1 MKRNLV
7 VRLFALMAA
16 IILPAAPLSAQST
29 ATIQGTVIDTQS
41 AAVPGA
47 TVVVRNT
54 GTGVERTLV
63 TDAKGSYVAA
73 SLPPGM
79 YQVEISLAGFQTQT
93 REVTL
98 QVSQTRQLDVQVSV
112 AAVAEQVNVTAEA
125 PVIDTTT
132 ASVGTVVNQR
142 TVQEI
147 PLNGRHFV
155 DLGLLIPGS
164 VTPPQNG
171 FLTAPLRGQG
181 SFAFNTAGNRKIRS
195 TSCQRR
201 QPERHGA
208 EPDYVQPSISTVR
221 NSRWIT
227 RRSAPVRPQLGRHRQ
242 HRDALGLQPVLRRGV
257 RVLPQRSVRLA

>member
-79 YQVEISLAGFQTQT
+79 YQVEISLAGFQDADT
-93 REVTL
+93 RGHAA
-98 QVSQTRQLDVQVSV
+98 SQPD
-112 AAVAEQVNVTAEA
+112 AAARCAGQRRRGCR
-125 PVIDTTT
+125 
-132 ASVGTVVNQR
+132 ASECHRGSAGHRHHHRV
-142 TVQEI
+142 
-147 PLNGRHFV
+147 GRHGRQSANGAGDSV
-155 DLGLLIPGS
+155 ERPALRRSRPADSRVGHAAAERVPDRAAARPGARS
-164 VTPPQNG
+164 
-171 FLTAPLRGQG
+171 
-181 SFAFNTAGNRKIRS
+181 RS
-195 TSCQRR
+195 TRR
-201 QPERHGA
+201 A
-208 EPDYVQPSISTVR
+208 TVKTPSTS
-221 NSRWIT
+221 
-227 RRSAPVRPQLGRHRQ
+227 
-242 HRDALGLQPVLRRGV
+242 
-257 RVLPQRSVRLA
+257 